1 MPKNMKRK
9 KNPCWKGYRKVKGK
23 ADYAPKSCVKNKQS
37 KRKGKKKSS
46 K

>member
-1 MPKNMKRK
+1 MPKTSKPK

-23 ADYAPKSCVKNKQS
+23 ANYAPKSCVKI

>member
-1 MPKNMKRK
+1 MQKKKKKK
-9 KNPCWKGYRKVKGK
+9 KNPCWKGDRKVKGK
-23 ADYAPKSCVKNKQS
+23 ADYAPKSCVKNNQS